1 MTLFCAS
8 CGRQYD
14 GATPFIGSLCLDC
27 FVKLNKLLCVPEHV
41 KFEYCRFCGAIRL
54 GYRWVEGGELEEAVI
69 KSASAMLSKVK
80 PCKSEVRGYRLV
92 ELTPVTQPSWLTVVT
107 AVYEVELA
115 GIDASV
121 RQAYR
126 VKVQAIPSI
135 CPSCHMA
142 RGGDYN
148 VVVQIRGRITPELA
162 ARIGRKLDEL
172 GGKVID
178 VVERDNGVDVLLED
192 RSAAARLLREIR
204 KYARASVK
212 VTGEDVGV
220 TSTGRLR
227 RRTVISVR
235 IR

>member
-8 CGRQYD
+8 CGRPYN
-14 GATPFIGSLCLDC
+14 GTVPFIGSLCLDC
-27 FVKLNKLLCVPEHV
+27 FVKLNRLLCVPEHV

-54 GYRWVEGGELEEAVI
+54 GYKWVEGGELEEAVM
-69 KSASAMLSKVK
+69 KLASAVLSKVK
-80 PCKSEVRGYRLV
+80 PCRSEVKGYRLV
-92 ELTPVTQPSWLTVVT
+92 ELTPVTQPSWLTVVQ

-115 GIDASV
+115 GVDTVV

-126 VKVQAIPSI
+126 VRVQAIPSI

-148 VVVQIRGRITPELA
+148 VLVQIRGRITPELA

-178 VVERDNGVDVLLED
+178 VVERDNGVDILLED

-204 KYARASVK
+204 KHVK
-212 VTGEDVGV
+212 VKVRVTGEDVGV